1 MNHNIKEDL
10 AMNHPQHDSHRNEA
24 VELIE
29 YELTTFIRRAVY
41 IDQSEHKIGTLER
54 ATYLLLRQLME
65 YGPTR
70 VKTLADTFL
79 LDISTV
85 SRQTAALET
94 KGLIH
99 RLSDPSDRRVSLFEI
114 SELGKEKLLAD
125 KEMRVARYCE
135 MLEGWSDEERE
146 KFGEMLVRLNKTYVK
161 G

>member
-1 MNHNIKEDL
+1 
-10 AMNHPQHDSHRNEA
+10 MNHPLHDSHGNKA

-70 VKTLADTFL
+70 VKTLADMFL

-94 KGLIH
+94 KGLIR
-99 RLSDPSDRRVSLFEI
+99 RLSDPSDGRVSLFEI
-114 SELGKEKLLAD
+114 SELGKKLLLKD
-125 KEMRVARYCE
+125 KKMRVARYCE
-135 MLEGWSDEERE
+135 MLESWTNEEQE
-146 KFGEMLVRLNKTYVK
+146 KFGELLVRLNKTYIE